1 MGYYVQTD
9 AARGKVDY
17 IVKNYGGEVV
27 AQPRNWSD
35 IPEGKALLVVV
46 NNGPFE
52 AAAYAYKQEEFRD
65 FIDPSDLRPKEFV
78 LIDKKLANKLTG
90 YEE

>member
-9 AARGKVDY
+9 AVHGKVDY
-17 IVKNYGGEVV
+17 IVKNYGGKIVS
-27 AQPRNWSD
+27 QPRSWSD

-52 AAAYAYKQEEFRD
+52 AAAYAYKQEEFQD
-65 FIDPSDLRPKEFV
+65 FTNPTDRRPKEFV
-78 LIDKKLANKLTG
+78 LIDKELANKLTG